1 VLVPGQPPK
10 PVDTKQ
16 ARDLLVKSVAAIR
29 N

>member
-1 VLVPGQPPK
+1 VVQGQPAK

-29 N
+29 S